1 MKFTATGGAAS
12 WDSKRYLNIWV
23 VRLVGRTMAYAT
35 PPGAAAE
42 KDGLVIS
49 YDVFGTTGKLRAVFN
64 KGRTA
69 THEIGHWLGLM
80 HTWGDAS
87 CGNDHVDDT
96 PQQGTYNFGCPG
108 FPRISTCSPN
118 QNGDMF
124 MNFMDFSDD
133 ACMNM
138 FTKGQANRMRAL
150 FAQGNIRNGFLNS
163 FACESIAEEAGP
175 LPLPGPGDE
184 PDTTKPGTTPAVS
197 TIFTLAAI
205 KTYPNPVQSIL
216 IVDCKTRITGKA
228 TTINIFNSL
237 GVIVYSKPLASEK
250 TSHHIGNLA
259 KGMYI
264 VQILHGNTSFKS
276 RIIKL

>member
-1 MKFTATGGAAS
+1 MRSSFAVVVFTFFLLTSTQAQRVCATAEYTNQLLQTDAVSRLGIATAKDKIAATLSQKNTSGVLLRDTSSNEIIYIPVVVHILYKTATENISDEQIMSQIDALNKDFRRLNDDRINTPQAFAGVAADARIQFCLAQVDPAGRKTNGINRQYTNKEFFTTDDAMKLTATGGAAS

-108 FPRISTCSPN
+108 FPRISTC
-118 QNGDMF
+118 
-124 MNFMDFSDD
+124 
-133 ACMNM
+133 
-138 FTKGQANRMRAL
+138 
-150 FAQGNIRNGFLNS
+150 
-163 FACESIAEEAGP
+163 
-175 LPLPGPGDE
+175 
-184 PDTTKPGTTPAVS
+184 
-197 TIFTLAAI
+197 
-205 KTYPNPVQSIL
+205 
-216 IVDCKTRITGKA
+216 
-228 TTINIFNSL
+228 
-237 GVIVYSKPLASEK
+237 
-250 TSHHIGNLA
+250 
-259 KGMYI
+259 
-264 VQILHGNTSFKS
+264 
-276 RIIKL
+276 